1 MSRITGYHAHV
12 YFDATER
19 ERAHELC
26 TQAGGIS
33 GMESAR
39 HVGARDDPEH
49 GVVITEAPDAKAL
62 AQVGVQVDTGHLPSL
77 LRDLGDDLVEEVVD
91 HRSGVLAEQA
101 DPCFGDDVVADRHRV
116 RASPPG
122 IFFLTH

>member
-1 MSRITGYHAHV
+1 MRTPRSAAEPAYPQ
-12 YFDATER
+12 
-19 ERAHELC
+19 
-26 TQAGGIS
+26 QAGGIP

-39 HVGARDDPEH
+39 HVGAGDDPEH
-49 GVVITEAPDAKAL
+49 GVVVTEAPDAEAL
-62 AQVGVQVDTGHLPSL
+62 AQVGVEVDTGHLPSL
-77 LRDLGDDLVEEVVD
+77 LRDLGHDLVEEVVD

-101 DPCFGDDVVADRHRV
+101 DPRFGDDVVADRHRV